1 MKFVVQRV
9 KEAKVE
15 VEDKTVGS
23 IKKGYMVLIGIK
35 ETDTKEI
42 ADYMVNKLINLRI
55 FEDENEK
62 NEFIFNRC

>member
-9 KEAKVE
+9 TESKVE
-15 VEDKTVGS
+15 VENKTVGS

-42 ADYMVNKLINLRI
+42 AVAMRTRERV
-55 FEDENEK
+55 
-62 NEFIFNRC
+62 